1 VKKGKPHLNIKT
13 SSKIN
18 RVCHK
23 PHFLSKTPF
32 LPRSIYYIEKK
43 ANVVGV
49 GTDIKFK
56 IFSGKL
62 LDVAPKS
69 RLADGLMTDFS
80 RWSGCDFVDCKDG

>member
-1 VKKGKPHLNIKT
+1 VKTWDDNML
-13 SSKIN
+13 SSDVTPV
-18 RVCHK
+18 RVSGPK
-23 PHFLSKTPF
+23 
-32 LPRSIYYIEKK
+32 SIYNIEKK

-49 GTDIKFK
+49 GTDFKFK

-69 RLADGLMTDFS
+69 RLADRLVTDYS

>member
-1 VKKGKPHLNIKT
+1 MPISVLFL
-13 SSKIN
+13 
-18 RVCHK
+18 RVWQ
-23 PHFLSKTPF
+23 PE
-32 LPRSIYYIEKK
+32 SIYYIEQN

-69 RLADGLMTDFS
+69 RIADSSRERVRKKCQPLYFFS
-80 RWSGCDFVDCKDG
+80 IKKLFLF